1 MSFFWEILDKPFTQ
15 LRLEQQLLAAL
26 VVLCCAALTIY
37 SVAFAARRI
46 RPARIHDRRLVG
58 RPVLISWRDGVGFR
72 ESDDGFCQDLS
83 AGGMAL
89 DLPFPLKVHTRLN
102 LRMSEAKLS
111 GRGVVRRCTRVGP
124 RYSVG
129 VQFDSLTRALIET
142 P

>member
-1 MSFFWEILDKPFTQ
+1 MSILWQFLDMLPTPWRFQ
-15 LRLEQQLLAAL
+15 QQILEAF
-26 VVLCCAALTIY
+26 VVLCFVALTVWA
-37 SVAFAARRI
+37 VAFAARRI

-58 RPVLISWRDGVGFR
+58 RPVLISWRDSVGFR

-124 RYSVG
+124 RYFVG
-129 VQFDSLTRALIET
+129 VQFDYLTRALIDA